1 MEMFL
6 QIPFEGLCRLVEE
19 YYDYDGYEYIFL
31 WISDFSSF
39 ECTLEEKEKF
49 HGWIG
54 YNKLDR
60 FFKVI

>member
-6 QIPFEGLCRLVEE
+6 QIPFEGLCRLVQE

-31 WISDFSSF
+31 WIGDFSSF

-49 HGWIG
+49 YGS
-54 YNKLDR
+54 
-60 FFKVI
+60 F